1 MQEGEAQL
9 ASQPE
14 KGSDVG
20 LLQLLSNEGGNPS
33 VYHSGNGSHA
43 ARRRK
48 DKGGRRF
55 SELSEAVVLLSV
67 PAGIVKRSGLLTTS
81 LRVL

>member
-20 LLQLLSNEGGNPS
+20 LLQLLRNEGGNPS

-48 DKGGRRF
+48 DKGGED
-55 SELSEAVVLLSV
+55 SQNSQ
-67 PAGIVKRSGLLTTS
+67 KRLCC
-81 LRVL
+81 

>member
-14 KGSDVG
+14 KGSAVG
-20 LLQLLSNEGGNPS
+20 LLQLLSNEGGNLS
-33 VYHSGNGSHA
+33 VYYSGNGSHA

-48 DKGGRRF
+48 DKGGED
-55 SELSEAVVLLSV
+55 SHNLQ
-67 PAGIVKRSGLLTTS
+67 KRLCC
-81 LRVL
+81 

>member
-14 KGSDVG
+14 KGSAVG
-20 LLQLLSNEGGNPS
+20 LLQLLSNEGGNLS

-43 ARRRK
+43 ARRQK
-48 DKGGRRF
+48 DKEGED
-55 SELSEAVVLLSV
+55 SQNLQ
-67 PAGIVKRSGLLTTS
+67 KRLCC
-81 LRVL
+81 

>member
-1 MQEGEAQL
+1 MQEREAQL

-14 KGSDVG
+14 KGSAVG
-20 LLQLLSNEGGNPS
+20 LLRLLSNEGGNLS

-48 DKGGRRF
+48 DKGGED
-55 SELSEAVVLLSV
+55 S
-67 PAGIVKRSGLLTTS
+67 
-81 LRVL
+81 